1 MYLSISILML
11 FLRTNRI
18 QPSSRSFMHSWR
30 TSKLLL
36 MIVINRYILIHSRYK
51 RNLKRMYIVHANFWF
66 RVSSYV
72 ISLFPSPS
80 ALLSLAPFSCPPLS
94 LPTYLLYLPTYLYT
108 SFPSSLRS
116 GPGLSNAVWS
126 TPSSSMIFLISV
138 TPSQLQFSLRGFWGA
153 EPPSF
158 SI

>member
-1 MYLSISILML
+1 MLVLWIQLCDGIMYLSISILML

-94 LPTYLLYLPTYLYT
+94 LPTYLLYLPTY
-108 SFPSSLRS
+108 
-116 GPGLSNAVWS
+116 
-126 TPSSSMIFLISV
+126 I
-138 TPSQLQFSLRGFWGA
+138 
-153 EPPSF
+153 PPSLPPF
-158 SI
+158 GLVPVCRMPFGRLPVRQ